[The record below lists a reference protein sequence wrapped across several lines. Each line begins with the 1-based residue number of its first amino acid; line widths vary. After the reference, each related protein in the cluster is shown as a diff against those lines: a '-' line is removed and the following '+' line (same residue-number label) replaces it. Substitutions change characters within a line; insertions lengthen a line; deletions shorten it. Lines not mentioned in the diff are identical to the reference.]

1 MNAGIS
7 INNTVSRRIGLIT
20 YIKKYWFIYLLV
32 LPGFVHTI
40 IFKYFPMYGILAAF
54 KDLKISRGVLG
65 SPWVGFKHFT
75 EIFWDPYFYKVL
87 WNTVIINIYNI
98 GFSFAFIIL
107 LALMLNEI
115 RVGFLKRIFQ
125 TFVYLPNF
133 LSWVVFSGLV
143 ITFLSPSD
151 GPLNRIIASLGQE
164 PIYFLV
170 KTQYFRAILVISGI
184 VKGAGFATIIYLAAI
199 AGINPELY
207 ECAYLDGA
215 NRLKMMWYITLP
227 RIKPT
232 IAVLLI
238 LSFSGIFSSSSNFEQ
253 IFLLYNPA
261 VWDTGDVISTY
272 LYRSGLLNGQYEM
285 ATALGLI
292 FNLAGLFMIL
302 VTNKLV
308 EKMNVMGIL

>member
-1 MNAGIS
+1 MNANIS
-7 INNTVSRRIGLIT
+7 IHNLPLRRIGPVT
-20 YIKKYWFIYLLV
+20 YIKKYWFVYLLI
-32 LPGFVHTI
+32 LPGLVHTI
-40 IFKYFPMYGILAAF
+40 IFKYSPMYGILVAF
-54 KDLKISRGVLG
+54 KDYKMSRGILG
-65 SPWVGFKHFT
+65 SPWAGLRHFA
-75 EIFWDPYFYKVL
+75 ELFGDPYFYKVL
-87 WNTVIINIYNI
+87 WNTLIINIYNI
-98 GFSFAFIIL
+98 GFSFIFVIL

-115 RVGFLKRIFQ
+115 RIGSLKKIFQ

-143 ITFLSPSD
+143 ITFLSPNE

-170 KTQYFRAILVISGI
+170 KPQLFRGILVISGI
-184 VKGAGFATIIYLAAI
+184 IKGAGFATIIYLAAI
-199 AGINPELY
+199 AGVNPELY

-238 LSFSGIFSSSSNFEQ
+238 LSLSGLFSSNFEQ
-253 IFLLYNPA
+253 VYLLYNPA

-272 LYRSGLLNGQYEM
+272 LYRSGLLSGKFEM
-285 ATALGLI
+285 ATALGLV
-292 FNLAGLFMIL
+292 FNLVGLFLIL
-302 VTNKLV
+302 ISNKFI
-308 EKMNVMGIL
+308 EKMNVMGIF